1 MLEIVSIL
9 FKSRTTH
16 RLYPSETEGRTYEHI
31 PPRNQISSYR
41 YIRLDSEIAY
51 RASCLLG
58 PVLGPQEI
66 PDCPAPLSKNGYK
79 RTLMKK
85 EESIES
91 QQRKSIE
98 HKRTSI
104 NEPTRRTETN
114 RLSVETKCERPNA
127 TWDSM
132 KCNKPASCLL
142 GPMLGPQ
149 EISGP
154 DGKPLTLPGSVAL
167 MLQSER
173 TEAPPTPGL
182 EPQATQSGLRAAPR
196 A

>member
-1 MLEIVSIL
+1 MKRKQQILKPQKNNEQPMQRNAATTTKQVLKGTGKANGNTKDPCEGPRNFRQPRSLQRMLEIVSIL

-85 EESIES
+85 KKALKASKGRALNTNGHPLMNQREE
-91 QQRKSIE
+91 
-98 HKRTSI
+98 
-104 NEPTRRTETN
+104 P
-114 RLSVETKCERPNA
+114 
-127 TWDSM
+127 
-132 KCNKPASCLL
+132 KPI
-142 GPMLGPQ
+142 G
-149 EISGP
+149 
-154 DGKPLTLPGSVAL
+154 
-167 MLQSER
+167 
-173 TEAPPTPGL
+173 
-182 EPQATQSGLRAAPR
+182 
-196 A
+196 